1 MANPY
6 KIKISKAGVSTDL
19 FQIMYDVTGN
29 STRVLADIPCGG
41 TATNVTQNELI
52 TGYTVLLPSNAVH
65 VYIVDIGGIC
75 EGTENTITL

>member
-6 KIKISKAGVSTDL
+6 KIKISKAGVSTDV

-29 STRVLADIPCGG
+29 NARIVAGIPCGG
-41 TATNVTQNELI
+41 LATSVTQDQLI
-52 TGYTVLLPSNAVH
+52 AGYTVMLPSNAIH

-75 EGTENTITL
+75 EGRVNTITL

>member
-41 TATNVTQNELI
+41 TATSVTQDQLI
-52 TGYTVLLPSNAVH
+52 AGYTVMLPVNAAN
-65 VYIVDIGGIC
+65 VYIIDIGGIC
-75 EGTENTITL
+75 DGRANTITL